1 MHVSMDVSY
10 NCIRGIRSI
19 LCPKYEH
26 KLKWRRTSTEPASYQ
41 KCNSGQVSFIQHPR
55 VLHVCITWVGNSCC
69 FWQSQ
74 YSLKPMKRVANW
86 LLKVCQQRIAHKP
99 MPFLNPFHATDL
111 FWYLPENIRKP
122 LIFWCFQEVSKEVSG
137 LKLVNLK
144 ENQFSYKIQISQA
157 VFFTFQCIICWFT
170 HITLQRT
177 CSIVTVSISQRRF
190 QMKLKR
196 GLEKLC

>member
-1 MHVSMDVSY
+1 MHVSTDWLMHVSMDVSY

-99 MPFLNPFHATDL
+99 IYSLIHFM
-111 FWYLPENIRKP
+111 P
-122 LIFWCFQEVSKEVSG
+122 LISFDTSLKTSENLWFSG
-137 LKLVNLK
+137 
-144 ENQFSYKIQISQA
+144 
-157 VFFTFQCIICWFT
+157 VF
-170 HITLQRT
+170 
-177 CSIVTVSISQRRF
+177 RRY
-190 QMKLKR
+190 QKR
-196 GLEKLC
+196 SVA